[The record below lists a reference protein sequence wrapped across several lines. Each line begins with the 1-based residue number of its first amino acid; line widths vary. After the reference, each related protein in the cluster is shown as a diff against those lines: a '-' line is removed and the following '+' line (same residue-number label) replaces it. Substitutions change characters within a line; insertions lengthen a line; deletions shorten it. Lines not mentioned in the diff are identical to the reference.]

1 MVPAETGTK
10 LGRYQIRSKLGQG
23 GALMAVDVSEEQG
36 LKLGVP
42 HKLFEFRSGN
52 GLITV
57 APYSVSADGKR
68 FLLNTL
74 VDESGGAPL
83 TIVLNWTADLKK

>member
-1 MVPAETGTK
+1 
-10 LGRYQIRSKLGQG
+10 
-23 GALMAVDVSEEQG
+23 MAVEVKSRERFEV
-36 LKLGVP
+36 GVP
-42 HKLFEFRSGN
+42 RGLFEFRAGN

-57 APYSVSADGKR
+57 APYAVSADEQR

-83 TIVLNWTADLKK
+83 TIVLNWTAGIRR

>member
-1 MVPAETGTK
+1 MG
-10 LGRYQIRSKLGQG
+10 
-23 GALMAVDVSEEQG
+23 VDVKGEKSFEVS
-36 LKLGVP
+36 VP
-42 HKLFEFRSGN
+42 RAFFEFRAGN

-57 APYSVSADGKR
+57 APYSVSADGQR
-68 FLLNTL
+68 FLLNKL